1 MIKRILALIIALTI
15 AVCVPFTCFAQEEKE
30 QPTEHIFKE
39 EVSAAT
45 CTNVGTEKKICTVH
59 ENCSENV
66 EKVIPA
72 LGHDLKATEEV
83 VAPTC
88 TASGYTVYKC
98 TRCNDYTY
106 NVIDP
111 SKPATGHSYKWT
123 YDHASK
129 TVTGTCANNC
139 GSTVTYTISDDG
151 TEHSFTVQS
160 YTAPKCN
167 ADGSLVLKCTKPD
180 CTKTETIVLKSE
192 STEHNYETVIN
203 FGTGCEDKGSAVTKC
218 TYCGKIKETVEIPAN
233 GHNYGEPV
241 HYAATCTS
249 KAYNEY
255 ECSVCHDKKVVF
267 DEDSKPTG
275 HNFTKTDST
284 ATCTEPG
291 TITVSC
297 EACKISETVNVP
309 ALGHDFV
316 ATDEVV
322 ASTCKEVGYT
332 VYKCSRC
339 DETKTVYSG
348 EIGEHKWSGY
358 EPVQTAT
365 ADRCGIE
372 KRTCSE
378 CGAVDYKIT
387 NSTGDHNYTDTRTK
401 EPTCTEEGVI
411 TRHCNSHSDEADQ
424 LIPIPATGH
433 TVVTDPATPA
443 DCTTPGTTAKVY
455 CEKRDMVY
463 LESKTVAA
471 LGHRYEVKSVE
482 NATCKDAAKVTL
494 ECTVCHAE
502 TTVSQ
507 GTVGNHSYTKRSAEN
522 DIFATCTA
530 DGYEAWKCE
539 TCGDIKYVKST
550 TEKATGHKVDKSKT
564 ETTEATHTAAG
575 SVRKYCSCGQLMD
588 VEVIQP
594 SHKFEWKAVE
604 AATCSKEGIEKQICS
619 VCKAEGE
626 TKTIEKLAHRFEWR
640 VIKDA
645 TCAAEGSRKQ
655 VCTVCR
661 AEGKTETIAKT
672 AHNYEWIT
680 VKEATC
686 KENGSRKQVCTVCKT
701 VGSTGVIPETKNHDY
716 EWKTEKAATCKDE
729 GSRIQV
735 CSVCGAKGESE
746 VLSKTAHNYKWKTVK
761 EATCKNKGS
770 RKQVC
775 TVCKAVGK
783 TETTKKTAHKWS
795 TSSSKCTVCEEK
807 DVAKRIISA
816 KCNPSVYYVGDTWQ
830 SEMIMEVEYRYHT
843 ACIRSTIKPS
853 TFSTNK
859 PNSISVKLQS
869 GDLISKP
876 IKITVNKAQKPT
888 VKTKK
893 NSATV
898 SWKKVN
904 GAEGYVVKVYKGSK
918 LIGTKS
924 IESGSTTSC
933 SFKKLAKST
942 NYKFVVQYKRGGM
955 TQTSKF
961 TTTAKTKAK

>member
-15 AVCVPFTCFAQEEKE
+15 TVCVPFTCFAQEEKE
-30 QPTEHIFKE
+30 QPTEHSFKE
-39 EVSAAT
+39 EVIAAT

-72 LGHDLKATEEV
+72 LGHNFTEE
-83 VAPTC
+83 
-88 TASGYTVYKC
+88 
-98 TRCNDYTY
+98 
-106 NVIDP
+106 
-111 SKPATGHSYKWT
+111 
-123 YDHASK
+123 
-129 TVTGTCANNC
+129 
-139 GSTVTYTISDDG
+139 
-151 TEHSFTVQS
+151 
-160 YTAPKCN
+160 
-167 ADGSLVLKCTKPD
+167 
-180 CTKTETIVLKSE
+180 
-192 STEHNYETVIN
+192 
-203 FGTGCEDKGSAVTKC
+203 
-218 TYCGKIKETVEIPAN
+218 KEN
-233 GHNYGEPV
+233 
-241 HYAATCTS
+241 
-249 KAYNEY
+249 
-255 ECSVCHDKKVVF
+255 
-267 DEDSKPTG
+267 
-275 HNFTKTDST
+275 
-284 ATCTEPG
+284 
-291 TITVSC
+291 
-297 EACKISETVNVP
+297 
-309 ALGHDFV
+309 
-316 ATDEVV
+316 V
-322 ASTCKEVGYT
+322 ASTCNSVGYVT
-332 VYKCSRC
+332 KKCSRC
-339 DETKTVYSG
+339 DETETTYSSTLGAHEWGAWETVQTVDETHPGIKVRQCSVCKLYEYG
-348 EIGEHKWSGY
+348 YTAPTGEHNWNEGVVTTKATCTTEGEKTY
-358 EPVQTAT
+358 TCIADGNCACT
-365 ADRCGIE
+365 ADNKATYTE
-372 KRTCSE
+372 KLPAIGHT
-378 CGAVDYKIT
+378 AKVDV
-387 NSTGDHNYTDTRTK
+387 K
-401 EPTCTEEGVI
+401 EAACTEDGYVKAVCE
-411 TRHCNSHSDEADQ
+411 TCKTTLDEKTLEKKEHAEKVT
-424 LIPIPATGH
+424 I
-433 TVVTDPATPA
+433 TDPT
-443 DCTTPGTTAKVY
+443 CTTPGSKVY
-455 CEKRDMVY
+455 TCAVCGETTKQTEEIPVV
-463 LESKTVAA
+463 SHA
-471 LGHRYEVKSVE
+471 YEVTDEFV
-482 NATCKDAAKVTL
+482 NATCTSPKYQKYACKYCGEEKLVKVG
-494 ECTVCHAE
+494 E
-502 TTVSQ
+502 
-507 GTVGNHSYTKRSAEN
+507 
-522 DIFATCTA
+522 
-530 DGYEAWKCE
+530 
-539 TCGDIKYVKST
+539 
-550 TEKATGHKVDKSKT
+550 ATGHKVAET
-564 ETTEATHTAAG
+564 EITEATHTAAG

-588 VEVIQP
+588 VEIIQP
-594 SHKFEWKAVE
+594 SHKFEWKTVE

-640 VIKDA
+640 VIEDA

-655 VCTVCR
+655 VCTVCK
-661 AEGKTETIAKT
+661 AEGKIESIAKT

-701 VGSTGVIPETKNHDY
+701 VGSTSVIPKTKNHDY
-716 EWKTEKAATCKDE
+716 EWKTEKAATCKEE

-746 VLSKTAHNYKWKTVK
+746 TLSKTAHNYKWKTVK

-898 SWKKVN
+898 LWKKVN

-918 LIGTKS
+918 LIGTKN